1 MADECQHDAACQ
13 AVAAVCGESDEGG
26 NNSCR
31 FGLYFIVQNTQI
43 RLSALCQRQQFA
55 CLLRLGLLHLV
66 EFTARG
72 KPKRMRAVQRDA
84 VLQGGTYMGNCCAT
98 TNCIRVRMRLEAASP
113 CWLLRVPLR
122 SAAQLGFT
130 LNPKPDPCPN
140 PCPAAQRRMRQ
151 RRSLFSGRGRI
162 QAQSPMTWTAASLA
176 KHAAASI
183 QSPFKVFCSLQSAFG
198 RASRSLFIH
207 RRLPQPRRRCRRKPK
222 SENRTRRRPRQP
234 RPPQRRHRQH
244 AVRQRRPSS
253 RSSKP
258 RRQCTPRP
266 RISARYMRRA
276 ALAAPP
282 RLAAPLPPQ
291 PRMAA
296 AAPQTPPLWTAGR
309 LPDLMEG
316 SAAARAHAAMLGG
329 AACG

>member
-1 MADECQHDAACQ
+1 
-13 AVAAVCGESDEGG
+13 
-26 NNSCR
+26 
-31 FGLYFIVQNTQI
+31 
-43 RLSALCQRQQFA
+43 
-55 CLLRLGLLHLV
+55 
-66 EFTARG
+66 
-72 KPKRMRAVQRDA
+72 
-84 VLQGGTYMGNCCAT
+84 
-98 TNCIRVRMRLEAASP
+98 
-113 CWLLRVPLR
+113 
-122 SAAQLGFT
+122 
-130 LNPKPDPCPN
+130 
-140 PCPAAQRRMRQ
+140 MRQ
-151 RRSLFSGRGRI
+151 RRSLFAGRGRI

-244 AVRQRRPSS
+244 AVRQRWPSS

-276 ALAAPP
+276 ALAAPE

-296 AAPQTPPLWTAGR
+296 AAPQTPPLWMAGR

-316 SAAARAHAAMLGG
+316 SAAARAHAAMLERSGVWLMMRPTLSKRRCCRDNNTEFRSKRELSNKRG
-329 AACG
+329 LREVRPVRKP